1 MSGFNEALKALKPY
15 LAMVFLQFGYAG
27 MYVVSIASLK
37 LGMNH
42 FVLVVYRNV
51 VAAAVIAPFAL
62 WFENNK
68 VRPKMTLRVFL
79 KIVLMGLLE
88 PVLDQNLYYM
98 GSNAT
103 SASFASALYNILPA
117 VTFILA
123 IILRMEKV
131 KIKSIRGQAKVAG
144 TIITVLGALLM
155 IVYKGPVVEFI
166 WSKGKSH
173 QEAAANTDHSHFL
186 AGTFMIL
193 ISCFCWALFFIVQAS
208 TLKEYPAELTL
219 TTLICTLG
227 AVESGA
233 VAAVMTRSINP
244 WIIGFDTRLF
254 TIVYSGVVC
263 TGIAYYVQGIVTKER
278 GPVFVTAFQPLCMII
293 VAVLGSLILSEVI
306 TLGRVI
312 GALVIVVGLYA
323 LVWGKAKDE
332 MGQDSEDDEKN
343 PGLKL
348 PVAASDIEIPTR
360 TKV

>member
-1 MSGFNEALKALKPY
+1 M
-15 LAMVFLQFGYAG
+15 FG
-27 MYVVSIASLK
+27 SERTTEI
-37 LGMNH
+37 
-42 FVLVVYRNV
+42 
-51 VAAAVIAPFAL
+51 
-62 WFENNK
+62 
-68 VRPKMTLRVFL
+68 
-79 KIVLMGLLE
+79 
-88 PVLDQNLYYM
+88 
-98 GSNAT
+98 
-103 SASFASALYNILPA
+103 
-117 VTFILA
+117 
-123 IILRMEKV
+123 
-131 KIKSIRGQAKVAG
+131 KIKSISGQAKVAG

-233 VAAVMTRSINP
+233 VAAVMTRSIDP

-323 LVWGKAKDE
+323 LVWGKGKDE
-332 MGQDSEDDEKN
+332 LGQDSEDDEKN
-343 PGLKL
+343 SGLKL
-348 PVAASDIEIPTR
+348 PVAASDIEIPTM